1 MVNLEWYR
9 TFKAIYTTGTLT
21 GAADALF
28 ISQPGVSVHL
38 SALESYVGY
47 KLFERTGRKMLPT
60 ERAKVLYNA
69 ISDPIA
75 KLEEAEKTFQKSTE
89 KNTPTISVGMCFEM
103 FQATLEKYISKL
115 PFNVIVCFGEYPEM
129 LDNLDKGLIDLV
141 VTPRKGNSANV
152 VHEAFSSETIVLVGG
167 NEVRAT
173 ELHSLL
179 SQHDLPAAER
189 WLKAHKWYG
198 TTGDMEHLFRF
209 WELNFGHRPDFRPNY
224 IVPNLN
230 SIVRCLSG
238 GTGLAVM
245 PDFLCRKEI
254 EEGKVK
260 LVWGGEKQLTNTL
273 YFGCRKNTLYH
284 NEIEQLK
291 TLLRKVMPQV
301 HELING

>member
-9 TFKAIYTTGTLT
+9 TFKAIYTTSTLT
-21 GAADALF
+21 GAAEALF
-28 ISQPGVSVHL
+28 ISQPGVSLHL
-38 SALESYVGY
+38 SSLESYVGY

-60 ERAKVLYNA
+60 ERAKALYNA
-69 ISDPIA
+69 IYDPIS
-75 KLEEAEKTFQKSTE
+75 KLEQAEKTFQKSTE

-103 FQATLEKYISKL
+103 FQATLEKHISSL

-129 LDNLDKGLIDLV
+129 LDNLDKGIIDLV
-141 VTPRKGNSANV
+141 VTPRKGTSQLV
-152 VHEAFSSETIVLVGG
+152 GHEAFSSETIVLVGG
-167 NEVRAT
+167 SEVDTT
-173 ELHSLL
+173 EFNALL
-179 SQHDLPAAER
+179 IQNDLPAAEK
-189 WLKAHKWYG
+189 WLKSHKWYG

-245 PDFLCRKEI
+245 PDFLCQKEI

-260 LVWGGEKQLTNTL
+260 IIWEGENKLQNTL
-273 YFGCRKNTLYH
+273 YFGCRKNTLYTQ
-284 NEIEQLK
+284 EIAQLK
-291 TLLRKVMPQV
+291 ALLREVMPV
-301 HELING
+301 VEVV